1 MITQTTATR
10 QNIKRKTPKINDVI
24 FRNNFPLFSFV
35 ELNVNELC
43 NRTCVFCPR
52 HDPKVYP
59 NQNLHMDLNLAT
71 EIAKQLE
78 EINFSGI
85 VNISGTGEAT
95 LTKHLPLIIKE
106 FGDRNIHIEVVTNGD
121 KLNPKLIKL
130 SHSYCDKR

>member
-1 MITQTTATR
+1 MTDAIR
-10 QNIKRKTPKINDVI
+10 RNIKRKTPKIDDVKL
-24 FRNNFPLFSFV
+24 RDGFPLFSFV

-43 NRTCVFCPR
+43 NRTCIFCPR

-59 NQNLHMDLNLAT
+59 NQNLHMDLNLAQ

-95 LTKHLPLIIKE
+95 LTKYLSSII
-106 FGDRNIHIEVVTNGD
+106 
-121 KLNPKLIKL
+121 
-130 SHSYCDKR
+130 